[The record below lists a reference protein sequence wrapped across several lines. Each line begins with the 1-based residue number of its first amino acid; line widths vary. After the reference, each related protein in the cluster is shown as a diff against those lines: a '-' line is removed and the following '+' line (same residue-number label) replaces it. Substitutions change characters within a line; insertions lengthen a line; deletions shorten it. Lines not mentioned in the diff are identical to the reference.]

1 MLQFYPASEG
11 PAAFGLK
18 LPADFAGKPETSIV
32 GGAAANSDDALASA
46 AFLRHAEDDS
56 KPACVQIK
64 WVVFTAGQLRQ
75 TDDASGF
82 DDGGGGFGVPPPT
95 GGDGAVRC
103 VDGFGDNRLSAD
115 EGTHDLAKSIAAI
128 AHRQQF
134 ERVPGP
140 GATPSAG
147 NRLGGVIRR
156 ERAFEFVGDD
166 EGLHW
171 LERMRIRGTAQGV
184 NDCKFRK
191 LFRDMD
197 CGFGKNASMDN
208 VQCRTP
214 VRPVRDLPEFVA
226 PARKRS
232 EFVQEIFD
240 HTAAHYDTL
249 SAALSFGTCRAYR
262 RMALRRA
269 GLTPG
274 MKMLDVATGTGLV
287 ARAAL
292 QLGLAAQDIVGVD
305 PSRGMLDENRRAQ
318 AISLVQGF
326 GEALPFADES
336 FDFISMGYALR
347 HVEDLVELFS
357 EYRRVLK
364 KVGRVLVLEITRPAS
379 RIGTNIGR
387 FYMCRILPTLARVLT
402 RSAETAT
409 LMRFY
414 WTTIEEC
421 VPPSTILA
429 ALEASGLKE
438 VKRRTTGSV
447 LSDYMARRLD

>member
-1 MLQFYPASEG
+1 
-11 PAAFGLK
+11 
-18 LPADFAGKPETSIV
+18 
-32 GGAAANSDDALASA
+32 
-46 AFLRHAEDDS
+46 
-56 KPACVQIK
+56 
-64 WVVFTAGQLRQ
+64 
-75 TDDASGF
+75 
-82 DDGGGGFGVPPPT
+82 
-95 GGDGAVRC
+95 VRC
-103 VDGFGDNRLSAD
+103 VHGFGQNRFRTNKAA
-115 EGTHDLAKSIAAI
+115 HDLTKSIAAI

-134 ERVPGP
+134 EMVPGP
-140 GATPSAG
+140 GASPSTCD
-147 NRLGGVIRR
+147 RVGGFTRG
-156 ERAFEFVGDD
+156 ERALEFVRDD

-171 LERMRIRGTAQGV
+171 PERTKIRGAAQEV
-184 NDCKFRK
+184 NDWNFSK

-214 VRPVRDLPEFVA
+214 VRPVRDLPEFVP

-292 QLGLAAQDIVGVD
+292 QLGLAPQDIVGVD
-305 PSRGMLDENRRAQ
+305 PSRGMLDENRRGQ
-318 AISLVQGF
+318 PISLVQGF

-347 HVEDLVELFS
+347 HVEDLVDLFS
-357 EYRRVLK
+357 EYKRVLK
-364 KVGRVLVLEITRPAS
+364 KGGRVLVLEITRPAS
-379 RIGTNIGR
+379 RIGTSIGR
-387 FYMCRILPTLARVLT
+387 FYMCRVLPVLT
-402 RSAETAT
+402 RALTRNVETGT

-421 VPPSTILA
+421 VPPATILE

-438 VKRRTTGSV
+438 VKRRTTGSL